1 MVLAVM
7 VAQVNK
13 FFKMGGNK
21 MKWNEL
27 IDLID
32 EQRFGESDV
41 KLLTANN
48 DIVDVMCVAIEQDD
62 DVILIG
68 KRV

>member
-1 MVLAVM
+1 
-7 VAQVNK
+7 
-13 FFKMGGNK
+13 

-32 EQRFGESDV
+32 EHQFGESDV
-41 KLLTANN
+41 KLLMVNN
-48 DIVDVMCVAIEQDD
+48 DIVDVMCVAVEKECD

>member
-1 MVLAVM
+1 
-7 VAQVNK
+7 
-13 FFKMGGNK
+13 MGGNK

-62 DVILIG
+62 DDVILIG

>member
-1 MVLAVM
+1 M

-41 KLLTANN
+41 CL
-48 DIVDVMCVAIEQDD
+48 E
-62 DVILIG
+62 
-68 KRV
+68 

>member
-1 MVLAVM
+1 M

>member
-1 MVLAVM
+1 M

-62 DVILIG
+62 DDVILIG

>member
-1 MVLAVM
+1 
-7 VAQVNK
+7 
-13 FFKMGGNK
+13 

-27 IDLID
+27 IDMID
-32 EQRFGESDV
+32 EHQFGESDV

-48 DIVDVMCVAIEQDD
+48 DIVDVICVAVEKECD

-68 KRV
+68 ERM

>member
-1 MVLAVM
+1 
-7 VAQVNK
+7 
-13 FFKMGGNK
+13 

-27 IDLID
+27 IELID
-32 EQRFGESDV
+32 EQQFGESNV

-48 DIVDVMCVAIEQDD
+48 DIVDVMCVAIEKECD

-68 KRV
+68 ERL